1 MIEFDE
7 IIKLL
12 SFTLLITIPILI
24 ILRWFLKHNLKL
36 KELELANS
44 TYKELIPTRL
54 QAYERLTLL
63 LERINPDTMVLRENI
78 AGLTCLQLQK
88 KLLNTVRQ
96 EFEHNFAM
104 QVYLPVKTWDKIIKS
119 RDEVIKLI
127 NTSSAEVDPNSPSI
141 SLSKVILEKG
151 VNETTFYIL
160 KAKEQLKKDI
170 QLYYFD

>member
-7 IIKLL
+7 ILKLL
-12 SFTLLITIPILI
+12 CITLLVALPLLIL
-24 ILRWFLKHNLKL
+24 LRWFLKHNLKL

-44 TYKELIPTRL
+44 TFKELIPTRL
-54 QAYERLTLL
+54 QAYERLTIL
-63 LERINPDTMVLRENI
+63 LERINPDAIVLRENSP
-78 AGLTCLQLQK
+78 GMTSLQLQK
-88 KLLNTVRQ
+88 KLLNTIRH

-104 QVYLPVKTWDKIIKS
+104 QVYLPVKSWDAITKS

-127 NTSSAEVDPNSPSI
+127 NTSAAEVNPNAPSLE
-141 SLSKVILEKG
+141 LSKKILEKG
-151 VNETTFYIL
+151 VNETSFYIV

>member
-78 AGLTCLQLQK
+78 AGLTSLQLQK